1 MINQR
6 NISLFVALSILGLI
20 GVFFVSSDTAQLSQV
35 MSQVNI
41 TFLILCVI
49 AVPILDWLI
58 AGFRMWLFT
67 NAMCPDISYWACV
80 KNSAVGGFMAAMTPS
95 QTGGGIAQL
104 YVLAKEGARGGQ
116 AVTILFMTFLS
127 TLIFYTITSLVLW
140 TLAISG
146 ALPGHSA
153 TAPFALAA
161 IVFVGVT
168 TVCLVIVL
176 FPDATHR
183 RIERIAAQFSGRPR
197 LYTWLIRICVNLDD
211 ARVGLKTIG
220 RDHKIR
226 TLLSLP
232 ITVALFANKYI
243 AAYVAA
249 LALGLHPPFGEL
261 IIIQVFL
268 NVMLYFFPT
277 PGASGG
283 AEVGTAI
290 LMRALVP
297 EPLLPAYTVLWR
309 TATTYLS
316 VLVGGLLL
324 TLYVRRE
331 KTESG
336 IS

>member
-6 NISLFVALSILGLI
+6 NISLFVALSIFGLI
-20 GVFFVSSDTAQLSQV
+20 GVFFVSSDTAPLSQV
-35 MSQVNI
+35 TSQVNV
-41 TFLILCVI
+41 TFLLLCVF
-49 AVPILDWLI
+49 AVPVLDWLI

-95 QTGGGIAQL
+95 QTGGGIAQV

-116 AVTILFMTFLS
+116 AITILFMTFLS

-140 TLAISG
+140 ALALTG

-153 TAPFALAA
+153 TGPFALAA

-168 TVCLVIVL
+168 AAGLMVVL

-183 RIERIAAQFSGRPR
+183 RIERTAAQFSSRPR
-197 LYTWLIRICVNLDD
+197 LYTWLVRICAHLDD
-211 ARVGLKTIG
+211 ARIGIKTVA
-220 RDHKIR
+220 RDHKLR

-243 AAYVAA
+243 AAYLAA
-249 LALGLHPPFGEL
+249 LALGLHPPFAEL

-290 LMRALVP
+290 LMRTLVP
-297 EPLLPAYTVLWR
+297 ESLLPAYTVLWR

-324 TLYVRRE
+324 THYIRRE
-331 KTESG
+331 KVEPRTA
-336 IS
+336 

>member
-1 MINQR
+1 MINKGGV
-6 NISLFVALSILGLI
+6 SAFVILSIFGVI
-20 GVFFVSSDTAQLSQV
+20 GVFFVFSDTAPLSQV
-35 MSQVNI
+35 MSQVNV
-41 TFLILCVI
+41 TFLLLCVF

-80 KNSAVGGFMAAMTPS
+80 KNSAVGGFMGAATPS
-95 QTGGGIAQL
+95 QTGGGIAQV
-104 YVLAKEGARGGQ
+104 YVLAKEGATGGQ
-116 AVTILFMTFLS
+116 AITVLFMTFVS

-140 TLAISG
+140 ALAIG
-146 ALPGHSA
+146 GNLPGHS
-153 TAPFALAA
+153 TTGPFALAA

-168 TVCLVIVL
+168 TACLLVIV

-183 RIERIAAQFSGRPR
+183 LAERMAAQFINRPR
-197 LYTWLIRICVNLDD
+197 LYTWLIGICAHLND
-211 ARVGLKTIG
+211 ARAGVKAIV

-249 LALGLHPPFGEL
+249 LSLGLHPPFAEL
-261 IIIQVFL
+261 ILIQVFL

-283 AEVGTAI
+283 AEIGTAV

-297 EPLLPAYTVLWR
+297 ESLLPAYTVLWR

-324 TLYVRRE
+324 SQYIRRKE
-331 KTESG
+331 VEPRAS
-336 IS
+336 